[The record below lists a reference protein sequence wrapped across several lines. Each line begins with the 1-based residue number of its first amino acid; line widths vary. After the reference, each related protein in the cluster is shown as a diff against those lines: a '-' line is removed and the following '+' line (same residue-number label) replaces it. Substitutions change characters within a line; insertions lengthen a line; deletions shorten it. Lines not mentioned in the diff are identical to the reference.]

1 VWGGVVAGVEA
12 MREAMARR
20 WVERESELPSL
31 LRRAAGREAPR
42 FRGVL
47 PESEGEGSEGGEGSG
62 GLGLGG
68 SSGGEARWWAPAARA
83 DGSGA
88 RRGRRRGSGRGRRR
102 GDAAREWKEMREMVF
117 GAEGGGVSGE
127 YGSDEGEALS
137 GGVEDD
143 SGALFLSGRSH
154 GEGDESHGEGDAGDM
169 RSGSED
175 SRGGRAARQGG
186 AGGAAGARAAAGRRG
201 RLVRKHFPA
210 VPGAVYDF
218 PSALSVARAREQR
231 RREAA
236 SSLEG
241 RLLGGRALADVL
253 PACLP
258 RALIS
263 DADLLAANASL
274 HVDAAARG
282 GRLDAEALCAE
293 LQEAHDEATDA
304 LLAGR
309 AVPGLPGVDPQEL
322 RSAIE
327 GEMAALRGAAARGE
341 GRFAEAAEWAR
352 GAVWDEGY
360 DLNQFGRPYD
370 PETLAFQDGHFFDW
384 APPAQERLWSAARRG
399 CADRAELEALLAAG
413 ALVDAYDPAW
423 NRVTALHYAAWR
435 GHRGTCA
442 LLLDLG
448 ANVSARATDGS
459 TPLHLAAL
467 WGHVGLVQLLLA
479 RGADPWA
486 RRGFQDLRTPLDVA
500 ISYNAREWDPGPE
513 ADTRRAPVLRRCC
526 GGA

>member
-1 VWGGVVAGVEA
+1 
-12 MREAMARR
+12 MRET
-20 WVERESELPSL
+20 
-31 LRRAAGREAPR
+31 
-42 FRGVL
+42 
-47 PESEGEGSEGGEGSG
+47 
-62 GLGLGG
+62 
-68 SSGGEARWWAPAARA
+68 
-83 DGSGA
+83 
-88 RRGRRRGSGRGRRR
+88 
-102 GDAAREWKEMREMVF
+102 VF
-117 GAEGGGVSGE
+117 GAEGGGASGE
-127 YGSDEGEALS
+127 YGSDEGGALS
-137 GGVEDD
+137 GGSLGAVDDD
-143 SGALFLSGRSH
+143 SGALFLSGQSY
-154 GEGDESHGEGDAGDM
+154 GEGDEGDM
-169 RSGSED
+169 RSGPGD

-186 AGGAAGARAAAGRRG
+186 GGGAAGARAAAGRRG

-236 SSLEG
+236 VSLEG
-241 RLLGGRALADVL
+241 RLLGARALADVL

-327 GEMAALRGAAARGE
+327 GEMAALREAAARGE
-341 GRFAEAAEWAR
+341 GRFAGAAEWAR
-352 GAVWDEGY
+352 GAVWDDGY

-370 PETLAFQDGHFFDW
+370 PETLAFQDGHAFDW

-399 CADRAELEALLAAG
+399 CADRAELGALLAAG
-413 ALVDAYDPAW
+413 ALVDACDPAW

-435 GHRGTCA
+435 GHCGTCA

-448 ANVSARATDGS
+448 ANASARATDGS

-467 WGHVGLVQLLLA
+467 WGHLRVVQLLLA

-500 ISYNAREWDPGPE
+500 ISYNAREWDTRPG